1 MWVFGR
7 LAVTTDNM
15 IRQVT
20 FRLAPPLQ
28 DIDTSLRV
36 VLCGLVTSPVFW
48 KHVIDDSSLAD
59 EAVNVVLIFS
69 VVLSIKYELSSHVY
83 DGVIE
88 VYYICA
94 EIDHVV

>member
-1 MWVFGR
+1 
-7 LAVTTDNM
+7 
-15 IRQVT
+15 
-20 FRLAPPLQ
+20 
-28 DIDTSLRV
+28 
-36 VLCGLVTSPVFW
+36 
-48 KHVIDDSSLAD
+48 VIDDSSLAD